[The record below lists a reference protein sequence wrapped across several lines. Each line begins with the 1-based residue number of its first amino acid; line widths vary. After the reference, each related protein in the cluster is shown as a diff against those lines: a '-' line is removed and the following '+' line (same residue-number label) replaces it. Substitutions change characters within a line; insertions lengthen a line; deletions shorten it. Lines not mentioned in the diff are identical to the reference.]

1 MSQQTKAMIKSWF
14 NVFISALITA
24 VLVILTSNN
33 GTIPLDGELWLG
45 ALISAVVAVL
55 PVIKNYFDP
64 NDPRYGRVNS
74 EEMVVIDEA

>member
-1 MSQQTKAMIKSWF
+1 MSDQTKAMLKSWF

-33 GTIPLDGELWLG
+33 GTIPMDGELWLG

-55 PVIKNYFDP
+55 PVIKNYFDTS
-64 NDPRYGRVNS
+64 DHRYGKGAAG
-74 EEMVVIDEA
+74 E

>member
-1 MSQQTKAMIKSWF
+1 MSDTTKAMLKSWF

-24 VLVILTSNN
+24 VLTILTMNN

-55 PVIKNYFDP
+55 PVVKNYFDK
-64 NDPRYGRVNS
+64 NDPRYGRVAS
-74 EEMVVIDEA
+74 DTE